1 MRLPNRRPFLEPMT
15 YLKHRWLEVLAVAAG
30 AVDSA
35 ARAGLIPPDETRV
48 YVGQVAIERTWLETV
63 DWPSLTSS
71 RGAIA
76 VLEAA
81 TAPRLDLAA

>member
-1 MRLPNRRPFLEPMT
+1 MT
-15 YLKHRWLEVLAVAAG
+15 NLKNRWLEVLAAAAA

-35 ARAGLIPPDETRV
+35 ARAGLIRAEESRV
-48 YVGQVAIERTWLETV
+48 HHGRVAIERTWLETV

-81 TAPRLDLAA
+81 TARLGSISLLRN